1 MLNQAHPDP
10 STARAPATDAID
22 VLQRK
27 LAARDK
33 TIHVLKRRVKERDDS
48 LATPMTTLEQ
58 NIALGKVVAM
68 KTQQLSEERR
78 ELQEA
83 LAERAELG
91 GQARGGVELL
101 LQVVAHQLAHHL
113 HCTTCIESVRLRA
126 KLTVCSQCR
135 GMYVPREVAKACG
148 DTSETMLR
156 AGTR

>member
-68 KTQQLSEERR
+68 LS
-78 ELQEA
+78 
-83 LAERAELG
+83 
-91 GQARGGVELL
+91 ARVGHV
-101 LQVVAHQLAHHL
+101 
-113 HCTTCIESVRLRA
+113 
-126 KLTVCSQCR
+126 
-135 GMYVPREVAKACG
+135 
-148 DTSETMLR
+148 
-156 AGTR
+156 TRIDL